1 VRDSAHYNWTKTKS
15 TYARLAQE
23 LGFGSGNWFW
33 LSTIAQFSVAGKKRS
48 NVVHLQREKSVMNT
62 I

>member
-33 LSTIAQFSVAGKKRS
+33 LSTIAQFSVAGKKAQ
-48 NVVHLQREKSVMNT
+48 QRCAPAERKECNK
-62 I
+62 